1 MMQDFSANLATDP
14 IAWLVFLGITGMIVW
29 KLIGPVRSN
38 LRLVVQIAFFLAMT
52 AVIVFGQVPL
62 GQSSGAPA
70 NDDRT
75 LVVILGQM
83 LWWLHLAWAVIG
95 FVRIYLV
102 LEGRPREARLLQ
114 DIVVGG
120 VYLCVALSALAFVFR
135 LPVGT
140 LIATS
145 GVIAIALGLALQNTL
160 GDVFSGIALTL
171 GRTFTLGDWI
181 RLNDGVEG
189 RVVAST
195 WRSTQI
201 LTIANNVVV
210 LPNSALAKL
219 GLTNVSRPE
228 ETHLLQLTIRLK
240 PTRTPSAIE
249 EVITTA
255 LEGCNLIIR
264 NPGPVVALKGID
276 ANAID
281 ADLYARVKDPMHMIG
296 ARNEI
301 IDLLHRHCKAANL
314 QLAPSASSLLLAE
327 QSTTPDSSHYRERR
341 LVEILRQNSIFGNL
355 DEASQEHLADAATLR
370 AYPEGDTIAPD
381 DSQVSSVIVIDS
393 GVVAVMQD
401 GLEQRRLSPGDLYG
415 GADFSSQFWRN
426 GSLKAV
432 SAVKIWEIGHEP
444 LSNLLRNQPELARE
458 LSIKL
463 SMHEENARHAI
474 NPNVRNDHTSHA
486 LLRSIRTIFT
496 N

>member
-1 MMQDFSANLATDP
+1 MPQVQYSDLVSDP
-14 IAWLVFLGITGMIVW
+14 VAWLIILGIAGMIVW
-29 KLIGPVRSN
+29 KLIGPARSN
-38 LRLVVQIAFFLAMT
+38 LRLVVQIVFFGAMT
-52 AVIVFGQVPL
+52 SVLVFGRIPL
-62 GQSSGAPA
+62 GQSGGIQSG
-70 NDDRT
+70 DEHT
-75 LVVILGQM
+75 FFVILGQM
-83 LWWLHLAWAVIG
+83 LWWLHLSWAVIG

-120 VYLCVALSALAFVFR
+120 VYLCVTLSALAFVFR

-171 GRTFTLGDWI
+171 GRTFALGDWI
-181 RLNDGVEG
+181 RLNDGMEG

-219 GLTNVSRPE
+219 GLTNISRPT
-228 ETHLLQLTIRLK
+228 ETHLLQLNVRLK

-249 EVITTA
+249 AVLNTA
-255 LEGCNLIIR
+255 LAGCNLIIKD
-264 NPGPVVALKGID
+264 PAPMVALKSID
-276 ANAID
+276 ANAVD
-281 ADLYARVKDPMHMIG
+281 ADIYARVKDPMRMAK

-301 IDLLHRHCKAANL
+301 IDLLHRHCRAAGL
-314 QLAPSASSLLLAE
+314 QLAPSASSVLFADATSGADFHQPAEERFIELIDQNAVFATLARSDKDLLAL
-327 QSTTPDSSHYRERR
+327 SAR
-341 LVEILRQNSIFGNL
+341 LRVFANGVSIAPQGKQPSIF
-355 DEASQEHLADAATLR
+355 
-370 AYPEGDTIAPD
+370 
-381 DSQVSSVIVIDS
+381 VVDS
-393 GVVAVMQD
+393 GVVAVTQH
-401 GLEQRRLSPGDLYG
+401 GLEQRRLSPGDFYG
-415 GADFSSQFWRN
+415 DASLSS
-426 GSLKAV
+426 SLKDCSVTAI
-432 SAVKIWEIGHEP
+432 SAVKIWEISRDD
-444 LSNLLRNQPELARE
+444 LSDLFKSRPELANEIAER
-458 LSIKL
+458 LA
-463 SMHEENARHAI
+463 MHEEEARRVAHADAKD
-474 NPNVRNDHTSHA
+474 DHTPHA

>member
-1 MMQDFSANLATDP
+1 MLQDYPVDLATDP
-14 IAWLVFLGITGMIVW
+14 IAWLVILGIAGMIVW
-29 KLIGPVRSN
+29 KLIGPARSN

-52 AVIVFGQVPL
+52 AVIVFGRVPL
-62 GQSSGAPA
+62 GQSSGLHAD
-70 NDDRT
+70 DDRT

-120 VYLCVALSALAFVFR
+120 VYLCVTLSALAFVFR

-201 LTIANNVVV
+201 LTVANNVVV

-240 PTRTPSAIE
+240 PTRTPSTIE

-255 LEGCNLIIR
+255 LAGCNQIIKD
-264 NPGPVVALKGID
+264 PGPVVALKGID
-276 ANAID
+276 ANGID
-281 ADLYARVKDPMHMIG
+281 ADLYARVKDPMRMIR

-314 QLAPSASSLLLAE
+314 QFAPSVSSLLLVE
-327 QSTTPDSSHYRERR
+327 QPRTPDFEHSGERR
-341 LVEILRQNSIFGNL
+341 LVEILHQNSVFENL
-355 DEASQEHLADAATLR
+355 DEVEKEQLAHAATLR
-370 AYPEGDTIAPD
+370 VYPQGATITPND
-381 DSQVSSVIVIDS
+381 DQLASIMVIDS

-415 GADFSSQFWRN
+415 GADFSSQFLRN
-426 GSLKAV
+426 SSLNAV
-432 SAVKIWEIGHEP
+432 SVVKIWEIGHEA
-444 LSNLLRNQPELARE
+444 LSNLLRNKPELAKE
-458 LSIKL
+458 ISTKL
-463 SMHEENARHAI
+463 STHEENARHAL
-474 NPNVRNDHTSHA
+474 NSKARDDHTSHA